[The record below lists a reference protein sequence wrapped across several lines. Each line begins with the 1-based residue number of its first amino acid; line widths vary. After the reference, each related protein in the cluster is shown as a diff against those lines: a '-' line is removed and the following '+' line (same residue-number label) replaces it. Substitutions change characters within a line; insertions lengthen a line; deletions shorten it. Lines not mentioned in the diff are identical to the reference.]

1 MVISIPPKIKITTC
15 TTSVHATAESPPHTE
30 YVRAKRPSPIMLILI
45 MLPSPLPII
54 VSMAFPP
61 KYITVV
67 RLTKTKSEIQKT
79 ASIVLRLLLNLI
91 LINSG
96 MVYIF
101 FSIKIGRKNLPTTKR
116 VIAAIHS

>member
-1 MVISIPPKIKITTC
+1 
-15 TTSVHATAESPPHTE
+15 
-30 YVRAKRPSPIMLILI
+30 MLILI

-96 MVYIF
+96 IVYIF